1 MKKNLL
7 SIIALLLAVAG
18 LVCGILSFA
27 KANSSAGKIDELTAR
42 IDVLTRNIED
52 IADSVNVD
60 VDTSVEQDGKG
71 GVAITD
77 MEPVKVSFSSTK
89 TYNLK
94 SDGKKDRFAKMS
106 GYTLYLNKNADDFS
120 TVKANLD
127 ADHAQIDGVIAGVIS
142 ALTYKEAEIDEVVKK
157 SLKKINK
164 LLGSKIAVQ
173 LVLDGYVRN

>member
-7 SIIALLLAVAG
+7 SVITLLLAVVG
-18 LVCGILSFA
+18 LVFGILAFV
-27 KANSSAGKIDELTAR
+27 KGNGNSGKIDELTAR
-42 IDVLTRNIED
+42 IDVLTGNIED
-52 IADSVNVD
+52 LADAAGVD

-71 GVAITD
+71 GVTMED
-77 MEPVKVSFSSTK
+77 MEPVKVDFSGTK

-94 SDGKKDRFAKMS
+94 KSGKKERFAKMS
-106 GYTLYLNKNADDFS
+106 GYTLYLNKNADDFGA
-120 TVKANLD
+120 VKANLD
-127 ADHAQIDGVIAGVIS
+127 ADHAQIDGAISEVIS
-142 ALTYKEAEIDEVVKK
+142 NLTYKEAETDVVVKK

>member
-7 SIIALLLAVAG
+7 GIIALVLAVVG
-18 LVCGILSFA
+18 LVFGILSFL
-27 KANSSAGKIDELTAR
+27 KGNSSTSEIAELKAKVE
-42 IDVLTRNIED
+42 VLTGNIEEL
-52 IADSVNVD
+52 ADSMNVD
-60 VDTSVEQDGKG
+60 IDTSVAQDGKG
-71 GVAITD
+71 GVTMAD

-94 SDGKKDRFAKMS
+94 SNGKKDRFAKMS
-106 GYTLYLNKNADDFS
+106 GYTLYLNNKAEDFAA
-120 TVKANLD
+120 VKANLD

-142 ALTYKEAEIDEVVKK
+142 SLTYQEAETDVVVKK

-164 LLGSKIAVQ
+164 LLGSKVAVQ